1 MNFYIFSVYKE
12 KQVGMIS
19 FQLWIDL
26 DDEWEEPLA
35 SELMLRTIEAIMRPI
50 IYLSS
55 AKEPLQKGNM
65 EKEKTIKNEKY
76 ILFKCVTSKD

>member
-35 SELMLRTIEAIMRPI
+35 SELMLRSIEAIMRPV

-55 AKEPLQKGNM
+55 AKRAIAEGKYGKRKNYQKW
-65 EKEKTIKNEKY
+65 KVY
-76 ILFKCVTSKD
+76 PV

>member
-35 SELMLRTIEAIMRPI
+35 SELMLRPIEAIMRPV

-55 AKEPLQKGNM
+55 AKRAIAEGKYGKRKNYQKW
-65 EKEKTIKNEKY
+65 KVY
-76 ILFKCVTSKD
+76 PV